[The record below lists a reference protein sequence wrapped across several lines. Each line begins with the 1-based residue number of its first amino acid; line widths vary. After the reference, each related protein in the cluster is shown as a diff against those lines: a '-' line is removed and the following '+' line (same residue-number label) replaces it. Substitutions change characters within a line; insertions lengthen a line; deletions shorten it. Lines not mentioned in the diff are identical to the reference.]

1 MQADAK
7 LVKLFFEERNHSWR
21 HGNYKVR
28 FNLYG
33 KKVFIN
39 PTLRSIW
46 KYIEAHAMAWYLN
59 SERGYTLRMMA
70 VLGKILK
77 IFLETEGIEETR
89 GYFLRFGY
97 HKKFNHIHRLF
108 FSHLTF
114 LLSSPCPLPI
124 FHKILTWGMSN
135 C

>member
-1 MQADAK
+1 
-7 LVKLFFEERNHSWR
+7 
-21 HGNYKVR
+21 
-28 FNLYG
+28 
-33 KKVFIN
+33 
-39 PTLRSIW
+39 
-46 KYIEAHAMAWYLN
+46 MAWYLN

-77 IFLETEGIEETR
+77 IFLFFFGIEETR

-114 LLSSPCPLPI
+114 LLSNPCPLPI